1 MNQRKLLKLSRF
13 QFLLCGFVAIFS
25 VCICS
30 VSYAANPLPSW
41 NDGSTKK
48 AIIEFVA
55 AVTEK
60 GGKDFP

>member
-1 MNQRKLLKLSRF
+1 MNLTQLRAMSRF
-13 QFLLCGFVAIFS
+13 QFLISGFVALF
-25 VCICS
+25 VVFICS
-30 VSYAANPLPSW
+30 VSYAADPLPSW

-60 GGKDFP
+60 GGKD